1 MLRLSA
7 LPDYRLLLR
16 SGVELGV
23 EYTTN
28 IDQSNAYV
36 GSLRLGL
43 RVPF

>member
-1 MLRLSA
+1 MWWGGTGLGG
-7 LPDYRLLLR
+7 RLLLR

-28 IDQSNAYV
+28 IYQSNAYV